1 MEEAPPGEKGVG
13 GSGDAPLGLRDNEEP
28 TPGCGEGG
36 DAPLAT
42 QPGVEE
48 GEKEVDPFWPPIPG
62 GVGPARGCYWKG
74 TTVPFHDGGCL
85 LSPGR
90 WDYPKRRFQ
99 LSERWGRFRALLRK
113 TLVRWAGGESQLERE
128 CFSMA
133 GGERG
138 CRLVQNEG
146 LQGELLEVMV
156 DFVSG
161 GEDLKRVEDGQPFR
175 LGLIKALL
183 EETGDG
189 DCAFLQEA
197 VEGFPLGV
205 KHPLPRTP
213 AAFEKQVEWALSYDP
228 SEGCD
233 LTRSNYPSAAEHEDH
248 LRSHLEEELAEGL
261 VAKMTEREFEEMY
274 GQDRAISALAVL
286 VEDEV
291 SGKKRVIHDA
301 SHGVKVNHRIKCR
314 DKLRMPGGREKRCL
328 LEKFQ
333 RSKDVVFSLIGDF
346 GKAHRRFKYRRDE
359 CGFLACR
366 VSDNDPYIYVNCV
379 GTFGVSSTP
388 YWWGRLSGALLRL
401 VHQLLGP
408 GVPVEMLLYA
418 DDLEGMGINKEGR
431 QGLVMAFVFLA
442 VLGAPFKWKKQRGGL
457 CTEWIGLT
465 TDYRKYSM
473 GLSEKRASWLVTWMR
488 ETCACKMV
496 DPREFSA
503 VLGRLGFAASALP
516 WERPFLGP
524 LYVWAAAVRGQQGKV
539 IVPWA
544 ILVIME
550 WLSRRLSAGGRME
563 EIRGEPE
570 AVAPPAVFYTDAR
583 ASDEDAGIGGYLA
596 VSPNLSECPWF
607 SLEVDEILA
616 PWLKVRGGKPKRVIA
631 ALELLASLIAVKI
644 WGKLCPSGFNGRMK
658 AFTDNRG
665 NAFALV
671 KGMSTKYP
679 LTLLLMEL
687 AEELRCQDLRMDL
700 EWVKREENEAADALS
715 NGDWSSFDEKLR
727 VEVKSGE
734 IEWRIL
740 KEVQERSEDLYK
752 EIQDLKEQKKLANSQ
767 KGSSAAARAKGK
779 VLPRW

>member
-1 MEEAPPGEKGVG
+1 
-13 GSGDAPLGLRDNEEP
+13 
-28 TPGCGEGG
+28 
-36 DAPLAT
+36 
-42 QPGVEE
+42 
-48 GEKEVDPFWPPIPG
+48 
-62 GVGPARGCYWKG
+62 
-74 TTVPFHDGGCL
+74 
-85 LSPGR
+85 
-90 WDYPKRRFQ
+90 
-99 LSERWGRFRALLRK
+99 
-113 TLVRWAGGESQLERE
+113 
-128 CFSMA
+128 MA

-183 EETGDG
+183 EEAGDG

-248 LRSHLEEELAEGL
+248 LRSHLEEEVAEGL

-388 YWWGRLSGALLRL
+388 YWWGGSLEHYSGWSTSCWDRACPWRCCCMRMTLKGWGSTKREGRAWWWPSFSWRYLEPPSSGRNKEEAYALSGLAW
-401 VHQLLGP
+401 
-408 GVPVEMLLYA
+408 
-418 DDLEGMGINKEGR
+418 R
-431 QGLVMAFVFLA
+431 QTTGSTRWACRRRGLA
-442 VLGAPFKWKKQRGGL
+442 GWWRG
-457 CTEWIGLT
+457 
-465 TDYRKYSM
+465 
-473 GLSEKRASWLVTWMR
+473 
-488 ETCACKMV
+488 
-496 DPREFSA
+496 
-503 VLGRLGFAASALP
+503 
-516 WERPFLGP
+516 WERH
-524 LYVWAAAVRGQQGKV
+524 
-539 IVPWA
+539 
-544 ILVIME
+544 
-550 WLSRRLSAGGRME
+550 
-563 EIRGEPE
+563 
-570 AVAPPAVFYTDAR
+570 AR
-583 ASDEDAGIGGYLA
+583 A
-596 VSPNLSECPWF
+596 
-607 SLEVDEILA
+607 
-616 PWLKVRGGKPKRVIA
+616 
-631 ALELLASLIAVKI
+631 
-644 WGKLCPSGFNGRMK
+644 
-658 AFTDNRG
+658 
-665 NAFALV
+665 
-671 KGMSTKYP
+671 
-679 LTLLLMEL
+679 
-687 AEELRCQDLRMDL
+687 
-700 EWVKREENEAADALS
+700 
-715 NGDWSSFDEKLR
+715 
-727 VEVKSGE
+727 
-734 IEWRIL
+734 
-740 KEVQERSEDLYK
+740 
-752 EIQDLKEQKKLANSQ
+752 
-767 KGSSAAARAKGK
+767 
-779 VLPRW
+779 RW